1 MRNIV
6 QMLLQSIHSVQNR
19 THFHR
24 SFRTTKSAP
33 VFATSDRLVAR
44 LSTEQTRL
52 FVELRQE
59 DSVVSEDNY
68 LPIERF
74 FNKTF
79 RDFLD

>member
-1 MRNIV
+1 
-6 QMLLQSIHSVQNR
+6 
-19 THFHR
+19 
-24 SFRTTKSAP
+24 
-33 VFATSDRLVAR
+33 
-44 LSTEQTRL
+44 L